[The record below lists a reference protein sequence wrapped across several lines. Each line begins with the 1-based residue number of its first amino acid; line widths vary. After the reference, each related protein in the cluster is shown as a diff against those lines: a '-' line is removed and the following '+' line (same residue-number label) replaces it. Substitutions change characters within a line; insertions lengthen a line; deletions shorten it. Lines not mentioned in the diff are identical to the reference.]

1 MKYAVV
7 SSSQLRGQAMYSL
20 CQSFLDKDCGHLLIG
35 SYDMDYVLY
44 EDLDILVF
52 DYKYYVDYRNKIRN
66 LKTLDKLLIL
76 ITFDLEK
83 KDLGRLPDFIN
94 LIGADSAVR
103 DLKRLFIIEE
113 KVEETLLLEDR
124 DRSILFLL
132 AQGLSNKEI
141 GKKLYLSEK
150 TIKNNLS
157 RIYKS
162 LEVKN
167 RYEAIEAYKNKKI
180 IYQKKGS

>member
-20 CQSFLDKDCGHLLIG
+20 CQSFLDCDCGHLLIG

-52 DYKYYVDYRNKIRN
+52 DYKYYLDYRSKIRN

-76 ITFDLEK
+76 ITFDLEN

-94 LIGADSAVR
+94 LIGADSPVR
-103 DLKRLFIIEE
+103 DLKKLFIVEE
-113 KVEETLLLEDR
+113 KAEETLLLEDR

-162 LEVKN
+162 MQVKN
-167 RYEAIEAYKNKKI
+167 RYEAIEAYNNKKI
-180 IYQKKGS
+180 LYQKKGS

>member
-20 CQSFLDKDCGHLLIG
+20 CQSFLDEDKGHLLIG
-35 SYDMDYVLY
+35 SYDMDYVLN
-44 EDLDILVF
+44 EDLDFLVF
-52 DYKYYVDYRNKIRN
+52 DYKYFHDYRNKIKN
-66 LKTLDKLLIL
+66 HKGLDKVLILLI
-76 ITFDLEK
+76 FDLDKEA
-83 KDLGRLPDFIN
+83 LGKIPDFIK
-94 LIGADSAVR
+94 IVGADSSIG
-103 DLKRLFIIEE
+103 DLKKLFISQEEIEE
-113 KVEETLLLEDR
+113 SLILEDR

-132 AQGLSNKEI
+132 AQGLTNKEI

-162 LEVKN
+162 LEVTN
-167 RYEAIEAYKNKKI
+167 RFEAIEAYKNKKI

>member
-7 SSSQLRGQAMYSL
+7 SSSQLRGQAMYRL
-20 CQSFLDKDCGHLLIG
+20 CHSFLDQECGHLLIG

-44 EDLDILVF
+44 EDIDILVF
-52 DYKYYVDYRNKIRN
+52 DYKYYADYRNKIKN

-83 KDLGRLPDFIN
+83 KDLGKVPDFIN
-94 LIGADSAVR
+94 VLGADSQLA
-103 DLKRLFIIEE
+103 DLKKLFKIEE
-113 KVEETLLLEDR
+113 KAEETFLLEDR

-132 AQGLSNKEI
+132 AQGLTNKEI

-162 LEVKN
+162 MQVKN
-167 RYEAIEAYKNKKI
+167 RYEAIEAYKTKKI
-180 IYQKKGS
+180 LYQKKGS